1 MSIVKTDDNKQDGFI
16 VMGDSFEGELITVAM
31 S

>member
-1 MSIVKTDDNKQDGFI
+1 MRADDNKQDDFI
-16 VMGDSFEGELITVAM
+16 VMGDSFEGELITVVM

>member
-1 MSIVKTDDNKQDGFI
+1 MKADGNKQDDFI
-16 VMGDSFEGELITVAM
+16 VMCDSFEGELITVAM